1 MARVE
6 FRSVTKVFGDDTRA
20 VDALDLEVADG
31 ELMVLVGPSGCG
43 KSTALRM
50 VAGLEHPTS
59 GTIAIGDR
67 DVAGLSPAARD
78 IAMVFQS
85 YALYPHMTVR
95 KNLAFPLQRRRMPRA
110 DVARRVDDVA
120 EMLELTELLGRKP
133 AQLSGGQR
141 QRVAMGRALIREPVA
156 FLLDEPL
163 SNLDAKLRAELRAEL
178 KRLHARLE
186 TTMIF
191 VTHDQVEAMTLG
203 DRIAVMDTGRLQQVG
218 TPEEIYRKPRNIFVA
233 RFVGSPAMNLLPG
246 PVAGE
251 AAGVV
256 AGIRP
261 ELLRP
266 AAESTGGIVLD
277 VLAEVVEPLGSDVFV
292 HGVTD
297 GGDAVVARLAGSAQ
311 VSPGE
316 RVALTVPA
324 GEVHLFDE
332 ASGERVD
339 R

>member
-1 MARVE
+1 MARVA
-6 FRSVTKVFGDDTRA
+6 FRSVTKVFGDGTRA

-50 VAGLEHPTS
+50 VAGLEQPTS

-95 KNLAFPLQRRRMPRA
+95 KNLAFPLQRRRMPRD
-110 DVARRVDDVA
+110 DVARRVADVA
-120 EMLELTELLGRKP
+120 EMLELTELLARKP

-203 DRIAVMDTGRLQQVG
+203 DRIAVMDNGRLQQVG
-218 TPEEIYRKPRNIFVA
+218 TPEDIYRSPRNIFVA

-246 PVAGE
+246 PAAGE
-251 AAGVV
+251 SAGVV
-256 AGIRP
+256 VGIRP

-266 AAESTGGIVLD
+266 AAEIPDGITLD

-292 HGVTD
+292 HGVTG
-297 GGDAVVARLAGSAQ
+297 GGDAVVARLAGDARLA
-311 VSPGE
+311 PGE
-316 RVALTVPA
+316 RVALSAPA
-324 GEVHLFDE
+324 GQVHLFDE
-332 ASGERVD
+332 ESGERIE

>member
-1 MARVE
+1 VAGVV
-6 FRSVTKVFGDDTRA
+6 FQSVTKTFGDGTTA

-50 VAGLEHPTS
+50 VAGLERPTS
-59 GTIAIGDR
+59 GTITIGDR

-95 KNLAFPLQRRRMPRA
+95 KNLAFPLERRKMPRT
-110 DVARRVDDVA
+110 DVERKVAEVA
-120 EMLELTELLGRKP
+120 EMLELTELLRRKP

-178 KRLHARLE
+178 KRLHTRLE

-203 DRIAVMDTGRLQQVG
+203 DRIAVMDRGRLQQVG
-218 TPEEIYRKPRNIFVA
+218 TPEDIYRAPRNIFVA

-246 PVAGE
+246 PAAGQ

-256 AGIRP
+256 VGIRP

-266 AAESTGGIVLD
+266 AAEVPGGIALD

-292 HGVTD
+292 HGVTS
-297 GGDAVVARLAGSAQ
+297 GGDAVVARLAGNARL
-311 VSPGE
+311 SPGD
-316 RVALTVPA
+316 RVALSAPA

-332 ASGERVD
+332 VSGERIE
-339 R
+339 

>member
-1 MARVE
+1 MAQVE
-6 FRSVTKVFGDDTRA
+6 FRSVTKRFGDDTTA
-20 VDALDLEVADG
+20 VDALDLGVADG

-50 VAGLEHPTS
+50 VAGLEQPTS

-95 KNLAFPLQRRRMPRA
+95 KNLAFPLQRRRMAKA
-110 DVARRVDDVA
+110 DIGRRVADVA
-120 EMLELTELLGRKP
+120 EMLELTELLNRKP

-203 DRIAVMDTGRLQQVG
+203 DRIAVMDRGRLQQVG
-218 TPEEIYRKPRNIFVA
+218 TPEDIYRTPRNIFVA

-246 PVAGE
+246 PTVGQAD
-251 AAGVV
+251 GVV
-256 AGIRP
+256 VGIRP

-266 AAESTGGIVLD
+266 ADEAPGGITLD

-292 HGVTD
+292 HGVTG
-297 GGDAVVARLAGSAQ
+297 GGDAVVARLAGDARL
-311 VSPGE
+311 SPGE
-316 RVALTVPA
+316 RVALSAPA
-324 GEVHLFDE
+324 GQVHLFDE
-332 ASGERVD
+332 VSGERIE
-339 R
+339 

>member
-6 FRSVTKVFGDDTRA
+6 FRSVTKRFGEDTTA

-110 DVARRVDDVA
+110 DVGRKVAEVA

-178 KRLHARLE
+178 KRLHTRLE

-203 DRIAVMDTGRLQQVG
+203 DRIAVMDRGRLQQVG
-218 TPEEIYRKPRNIFVA
+218 TPENIYRTPRNIFVA

-246 PVAGE
+246 PAAGE

-256 AGIRP
+256 VGIRP

-266 AAESTGGIVLD
+266 AAEVPGGIALD

-297 GGDAVVARLAGSAQ
+297 AGEAVVARLPGNAR
-311 VSPGE
+311 VEPGE
-316 RVALTVPA
+316 RMALAAPA
-324 GEVHLFDE
+324 GDVHRFDAE
-332 ASGERVD
+332 TGARIG
-339 R
+339 